1 MAAPRKGRRKA
12 GAARSAQAPASSSS
26 PEPWKIRYARRIL
39 AEDIRSIGH
48 AAFETAKKAIQKK
61 LPVDPHQYG
70 DGLRPPLDGIYKLK
84 SSHVRVAYHI
94 EEGDHEVWVL
104 MIADRSGI
112 WDHHEDDI
120 LARLGVMRQ
129 EKRQRE
135 AARRSGKDR
144 SGER

>member
-1 MAAPRKGRRKA
+1 MAAPRKNPRKA
-12 GAARSAQAPASSSS
+12 DAARSAQAPASPSS
-26 PEPWKIRYARRIL
+26 PGPWKIRYARRIL
-39 AEDIRSIGH
+39 DEDIRSIGH
-48 AAFETAKKAIQKK
+48 AAFENAKKAIQKK

-104 MIADRSGI
+104 MIADRREI
-112 WDHHEDDI
+112 WDHHEDEI
-120 LARLGVMRQ
+120 LGRLGVMRQ
-129 EKRQRE
+129 ERRQRD

-144 SGER
+144 GGER